1 MKAGLGRGKR
11 LASTRVPDEGKSNVQ
26 LPIPLTILTGF
37 LGSGKT
43 TLLKAVL
50 NSPAMA
56 GTAVIVNEFGEVGLD
71 DALIRS
77 TGGGAS
83 DSTVLLPSGCV
94 CCEVQGDLIEALLKL
109 HEDVLA
115 GRIPEIARVVL
126 ETTGLADP
134 GPIARAIVSD
144 RDLFRVY
151 RLDGIVATVDAEHI
165 RAQLA
170 ENSEAARQVALADRL
185 VLTKTDRATAAIAE
199 DAALLMG
206 ELNAAAPIK
215 RVVKGAVDPMLLF
228 GIGATEISATGIDAE
243 AWLAADR
250 YKSPGSHDHSHGH
263 AHDHDCSA
271 HGCDHGHNSQDQMPA
286 HDPAKAAH
294 LHGITSFCL
303 TFEKPLD
310 GRKLEGVM
318 EAVRMV
324 YGAKI
329 LRMKGIIA
337 VEGEALPFVIHGVA
351 QTFYPTERLLAW
363 PSDDRRSRIVF
374 ITRHLDEKSVRTAFG
389 PLF

>member
-1 MKAGLGRGKR
+1 VK
-11 LASTRVPDEGKSNVQ
+11 

-50 NSPAMA
+50 ASPVMA

-77 TGGGAS
+77 TGGAS
-83 DSTVLLPSGCV
+83 DDNTVLLPSGCV
-94 CCEVQGDLIEALLKL
+94 CCEVQGDLVEALLKL

-115 GRIPEIARVVL
+115 GKIPEIIRVVL

-134 GPIARAIVSD
+134 GPIARALISD
-144 RDLFRVY
+144 HDLFRVY
-151 RLDGIVATVDAEHI
+151 RLDGIVTTVDAEHI
-165 RAQLA
+165 RFQLA
-170 ENSEAARQVALADRL
+170 ESSEPARQIALADRL
-185 VLTKTDRATAAIAE
+185 VLTKTDRVVSAIIDDAE
-199 DAALLMG
+199 RLMG
-206 ELNAAAPIK
+206 ELNVAASIT
-215 RVVKGAVDPMLLF
+215 RVVKGAVDPALLF
-228 GIGATEISATGIDAE
+228 GIGATEIGATGTNAE
-243 AWLAADR
+243 AWLGADK
-250 YKSPGSHDHSHGH
+250 YKAPVDH

-271 HGCDHGHNSQDQMPA
+271 HGCEHAHNNSQDHMPAPA
-286 HDPAKAAH
+286 HDAHIH
-294 LHGITSFCL
+294 LHGISSFCL
-303 TFEKPLD
+303 IFEKPLD

-337 VEGEALPFVIHGVA
+337 VEGEALPFVVHGVS
-351 QTFYPTERLLAW
+351 QTFYPTEQLPAW
-363 PSDDRRSRIVF
+363 PSDDHRSRIVF
-374 ITRHLDEKSVRTAFG
+374 ITRHLDEKSIRTAFA
-389 PLF
+389 PLLGDT

>member
-1 MKAGLGRGKR
+1 
-11 LASTRVPDEGKSNVQ
+11 VQ

-43 TLLKAVL
+43 TLLKVVL
-50 NSPAMA
+50 GDPSMA

-77 TGGGAS
+77 TGAQPG

-94 CCEVQGDLIEALLKL
+94 CCEVQGDLVEALFKL

-115 GRIPEIARVVL
+115 GRIPELARVVL

-134 GPIARAIVSD
+134 GPIARALVSD

-151 RLDGIVATVDAEHI
+151 RLDGIVTTVDAEHI
-165 RAQLA
+165 RSQLA
-170 ENSEAARQVALADRL
+170 ENSEAAAQIALADRL
-185 VLTKTDRATAAIAE
+185 VLTKTDRVSAEVASEAASLVSA
-199 DAALLMG
+199 
-206 ELNAAAPIK
+206 LNAAAPVT
-215 RVVKGAVDPMLLF
+215 RVVKGDVDPTLLF
-228 GIGATEISATGIDAE
+228 GIGATEIAATGTNAE

-250 YKSPGSHDHSHGH
+250 YQSQNPGDH
-263 AHDHDCSA
+263 AHDHDCAA
-271 HGCDHGHNSQDQMPA
+271 HGCQHDHNSGDHMPA
-286 HDPAKAAH
+286 HVHANPAH
-294 LHGITSFCL
+294 LHGINSFCL

-337 VEGEALPFVIHGVA
+337 VEGEPLPFVIHGVA
-351 QTFYPTERLLAW
+351 QTFYPTENLAAW
-363 PSDDRRSRIVF
+363 PSGDHRSRIVF
-374 ITRHLDEKSVRTAFG
+374 ITRHLDEQSVRTAFG

>member
-1 MKAGLGRGKR
+1 M
-11 LASTRVPDEGKSNVQ
+11 Q

-43 TLLKAVL
+43 TLLKVVL
-50 NSPAMA
+50 GDPSMA

-77 TGGGAS
+77 TGAQPGG
-83 DSTVLLPSGCV
+83 STVLLPSGCV
-94 CCEVQGDLIEALLKL
+94 CCEVQGDLVEALIKL

-115 GRIPEIARVVL
+115 GRVPELSRVVL

-134 GPIARAIVSD
+134 GPIARALVSD

-151 RLDGIVATVDAEHI
+151 RLDGIVTTVDAEHI

-170 ENSEAARQVALADRL
+170 ENSEAARQIALADRL
-185 VLTKTDRATAAIAE
+185 VLTKTDRVTAEVAR
-199 DAALLMG
+199 DADGLMRA
-206 ELNAAAPIK
+206 LNAAAPVTRVIK
-215 RVVKGAVDPMLLF
+215 GDIDPSLLF
-228 GIGATEISATGIDAE
+228 GIGATEIAATGTNAGT
-243 AWLAADR
+243 WLAADR
-250 YKSPGSHDHSHGH
+250 YKPRDHGD
-263 AHDHDCSA
+263 AHDHDCAA
-271 HGCDHGHNSQDQMPA
+271 HGCDHDHNSHDHMQA
-286 HDPAKAAH
+286 HVHANATH

-310 GRKLEGVM
+310 GSKLEGVL

-337 VEGEALPFVIHGVA
+337 VEGEALPFVVHGVA
-351 QTFYPTERLLAW
+351 QTFYPTENLPAW
-363 PSDDRRSRIVF
+363 PSDDHRSRIVF
-374 ITRHLDEKSVRTAFG
+374 ITRHLDEQSVRSAFG